1 MDIDINFNFYSDTPK
16 GKDPDSYSSTLRSY
30 HRILWSRELPNGSLF
45 KLDETIP
52 MRLHHKSELGEFVL
66 SSDSIAHTYSNI
78 KSTTD
83 IVKKIDAEE
92 LVKFVSLCST
102 IGGYI
107 IFPSERINNQMTIN
121 GARGVNKK
129 IRDRFDLTLEC
140 IRKYYKNEE
149 SPLNETFKRYKQFFN
164 LFESFEGYVDF
175 FLLQDLVTSDYLSI
189 KYFVPFE
196 SFENYPLPNDIEEY
210 KQYKYNLSNFVSSRS
225 LRMKDLNK

>member
-1 MDIDINFNFYSDTPK
+1 MNIDINFNFYSDTPK

-92 LVKFVSLCST
+92 LEKFVSLCST

-140 IRKYYKNEE
+140 IRKYYKNED
-149 SPLNETFKRYKQFFN
+149 SPLNETFERYKQFFN
-164 LFESFEGYVDF
+164 LFESFKGYVDF

-225 LRMKDLNK
+225 QRMKDLNK

>member
-16 GKDPDSYSSTLRSY
+16 SKDPDSYSPTLRSY
-30 HRILWSRELPNGSLF
+30 HKILWSRELPSGSLF
-45 KLDETIP
+45 KLDESIP

-83 IVKKIDAEE
+83 IIKKINADE
-92 LVKFVSLCST
+92 LEKFVSLCST

-140 IRKYYKNEE
+140 IRKYYKKED
-149 SPLNETFKRYKQFFN
+149 SPLIKTFERYKQFFN
-164 LFESFEGYVDF
+164 LFDSFKEYVDF
-175 FLLQDLVTSDYLSI
+175 FLLQDLVTSDYSSI
-189 KYFVPFE
+189 KYLIPFE

-210 KQYKYNLSNFVSSRS
+210 QLYKYNLSNFVSARS
-225 LRMKDLNK
+225 QRMKDINK

>member
-140 IRKYYKNEE
+140 IRKYYKNED
-149 SPLNETFKRYKQFFN
+149 SPLNKTFERYKQFFN
-164 LFESFEGYVDF
+164 LFESFKGYVDF

-225 LRMKDLNK
+225 QRMKDLNK